1 MNIFACVCGDT
12 AKGRSYIYATV
23 PCTLSML
30 DWERREKPSGTFS
43 MFCKNMLFVLSFST
57 TFAEVYCFSAL
68 CADHVHVA
76 QNIRYVQSV
85 CEVFDDDRGS
95 LLLCKWYALEVL
107 YMFFWKI
114 YNSHCGFFFVY
125 VREWK
130 LCWQRHMNDF
140 FFQFILFH
148 FLHMIFERK
157 NYLWVFLIYISR
169 LHIVSVLMRHGTV
182 AITIIH
188 SFYYHMH
195 SHSSRLYF
203 QFVRSAPFNK
213 TQITYYHTVNE

>member
-114 YNSHCGFFFVY
+114 YNSHCGFFLCMWENENCVGNGIWTIFFSIHFISLFAY
-125 VREWK
+125 DFWK
-130 LCWQRHMNDF
+130 EKLLVGFPH
-140 FFQFILFH
+140 LH
-148 FLHMIFERK
+148 F
-157 NYLWVFLIYISR
+157 
-169 LHIVSVLMRHGTV
+169 
-182 AITIIH
+182 
-188 SFYYHMH
+188 
-195 SHSSRLYF
+195 
-203 QFVRSAPFNK
+203 
-213 TQITYYHTVNE
+213 

>member
-140 FFQFILFH
+140 FSIHFISLFAYDFWKEKLLVGFPHLH
-148 FLHMIFERK
+148 F
-157 NYLWVFLIYISR
+157 
-169 LHIVSVLMRHGTV
+169 
-182 AITIIH
+182 
-188 SFYYHMH
+188 
-195 SHSSRLYF
+195 
-203 QFVRSAPFNK
+203 
-213 TQITYYHTVNE
+213 